1 MVYTAITRFSTSCV
15 LISMD
20 SLILFEAAIRKEAW
34 RADGLSD
41 RISEPKQVIYSRNM
55 KIKCEVRYERIGIV
69 LNRLQNSK
77 PIYSIRDIR
86 IDYSALFS
94 LLSIAITLQI
104 QREFLYLFTNAKL
117 VVTIFLA

>member
-1 MVYTAITRFSTSCV
+1 
-15 LISMD
+15 
-20 SLILFEAAIRKEAW
+20 
-34 RADGLSD
+34 
-41 RISEPKQVIYSRNM
+41 M
-55 KIKCEVRYERIGIV
+55 KIKCEDRYKRIGIV

-77 PIYSIRDIR
+77 PICSIRDIR